1 LKAQELLSL
10 TNGIKNVDDVLNSK
24 ISGLQYDLVEHIL
37 SDRQC
42 IGRGILVFVSGMP
55 DIVNLSERFEKIN
68 ESPSYANR
76 FKVYII
82 HSEIPLEEQQEAF
95 LPVDS
100 KHVKVVIATNAAESS
115 ITIPDVDI
123 VVCLG
128 TSKSVQY
135 NSNTHL
141 SYIQNSW
148 ISKASGE
155 CTHSIQ

>member
-1 LKAQELLSL
+1 MLLFVVAAGSL
-10 TNGIKNVDDVLNSK
+10 VCAPMQ
-24 ISGLQYDLVEHIL
+24 GLTTLPFPSPHPPKL
-37 SDRQC
+37 SPRNKQLLQNA
-42 IGRGILVFVSGMP
+42 G
-55 DIVNLSERFEKIN
+55 
-68 ESPSYANR
+68 